1 MSEGKEDKMEKVEF
15 AKVFAE
21 AQAAAEVAFQ
31 EAKPVPIALQSSG
44 LNEGFDWNKPYDVIS
59 DGVCGFAWVNVYVD
73 GRSKV
78 AKVMK
83 EFGLRSDYMG
93 GYNFWASDVAPS
105 ARSSQSMQRKE
116 AACGAFA
123 KVLRDYGFEAY
134 VGSRMD

>member
-1 MSEGKEDKMEKVEF
+1 MEKVQF

-21 AQAAAEVAFQ
+21 AQAAGQAAFDG
-31 EAKPVPIALQSSG
+31 AVPVPMAVQSAD
-44 LNEGFDWNKPYDVIS
+44 LFEEFDFNKPYEVIA

-83 EFGLRSDYMG
+83 EFGLKSDYYD
-93 GYNFWASDVAPS
+93 GYQFSSYVVAPS
-105 ARSSQSMQRKE
+105 GGGSQSMQRKE

-123 KVLRDYGFEAY
+123 KVLRDYGFSAY

>member
-1 MSEGKEDKMEKVEF
+1 MDKNEF

-21 AQAAAEVAFQ
+21 AQAAGEKAFHD
-31 EAKPVPIALQSSG
+31 ANPVPMAVQQAKG
-44 LNEGFDWNKPYDVIS
+44 FDDAFDWNRPYEVVS

-83 EFGLRSDYMG
+83 EFGLKSDYCG
-93 GYNFWASDVAPS
+93 GYNFWSSEVAPS
-105 ARSSQSMQRKE
+105 AKYSQSMQRKE
-116 AACGAFA
+116 AACAAFA
-123 KVLRDYGFEAY
+123 KVLRDYGFKAY

>member
-1 MSEGKEDKMEKVEF
+1 MEKVEF

-21 AQAAAEVAFQ
+21 AQAAAEAAFQ
-31 EAKPVPIALQSSG
+31 AAKPVPMAVQSSG
-44 LNEGFDWNKPYDVIS
+44 LNEGFDWNKPYEVVS

-78 AKVMK
+78 AKDLK
-83 EFGLRSDYMG
+83 QFGAKKDDYQG
-93 GYNFWASDVAPS
+93 GYMFWSSDVAPS

-123 KVLRDYGFEAY
+123 KVLRDYGFKAY

>member
-1 MSEGKEDKMEKVEF
+1 MEKVEF
-15 AKVFAE
+15 AEVFAK
-21 AQAAAEVAFQ
+21 AQAAGEAAFH
-31 EAKPVPIALQSSG
+31 AANPVPMAVQNSG
-44 LNEGFDWNKPYDVIS
+44 LEESFDWNKPYEVVS

-78 AKVMK
+78 AKEMK
-83 EFGLRSDYMG
+83 KFGLRSDYMG

-123 KVLRDYGFEAY
+123 KVLRDYGYKAY